1 MLVFSCISVHT
12 GQNRMRS
19 CAMGFYERI
28 INRWETAHTLLC
40 VGLDPRGITD
50 PDKLYSW
57 VCSII
62 DATKAY
68 TACYKPNSAFYE
80 ALGWEGMRVLER
92 ILAYIPEDI
101 PVILDVK
108 RADIGPTAQAY
119 ADACFSVLK
128 ADAVTVNPYM
138 GRDAVDPFLL
148 HEDRAVF
155 VLARTSNPHAKD
167 VQDHY
172 VLGEPLYSF
181 IAKQAVSW
189 SPLVGLVVAGND
201 SQALQLLRHQ
211 LPDTWFLSP
220 GIGAQGGDIA
230 LAIQAGARSDGLG
243 IIPVVARGI
252 TEAENPREAARSYAE
267 AIKKAVETVKA
278 SNTKNMQ
285 VVSGFKHKLM
295 EGLITTQ
302 CFKKGSFVLKSG
314 KVSPFYID
322 LRRVISDPRV
332 LDLIADAYY
341 SMIKNLSFDRIAGIP
356 AAALPL
362 ATAVSLKSGKP
373 MIWPRI
379 PLKDHGT
386 GQRIEGEF
394 KPGDHVLLLD
404 DLITTGASKLEAL
417 EVLRGEG
424 LVVTDLT
431 VLIERGKQG
440 RIDMEH
446 AGVTLHAFFHV
457 KELFALC
464 RELGIITED
473 EYTAMEQFVT
483 QE

>member
-1 MLVFSCISVHT
+1 
-12 GQNRMRS
+12 
-19 CAMGFYERI
+19 MGFYERI
-28 INRWETAHTLLC
+28 VNRWETAHTLLC

-50 PDKLYSW
+50 PDKLFSW
-57 VCSII
+57 ACRII

-80 ALGWEGMRVLER
+80 ALGWEGMQVLEK
-92 ILAYIPEDI
+92 IIAYIPHDI

-138 GRDAVDPFLL
+138 GRDAVDPFLSQP
-148 HEDRAVF
+148 DKAVF
-155 VLARTSNPHAKD
+155 VLARTSNPHAKEI
-167 VQDHY
+167 QDQN
-172 VLGEPLYSF
+172 VRGEPLYSF

-189 SPLVGLVVAGND
+189 SPQVGLVVAGND
-201 SQALQLLRHQ
+201 AQALQLLRNQ
-211 LPDTWFLSP
+211 LPDTWFLAP

-230 LAIQAGARSDGLG
+230 QAIHAGARSDGLG

-252 TEAENPREAARSYAE
+252 TEAEDPQEAARSYAE
-267 AIKKAVETVKA
+267 AIQKAVETVRA
-278 SNTKNMQ
+278 SQ
-285 VVSGFKHKLM
+285 PQSVQALSGFKHKLM
-295 EGLITTQ
+295 EGLIATQ

-332 LDLIADAYY
+332 LDLVSSAYC
-341 SMIKNLSFDRIAGIP
+341 SVIKDLSFDRIAGIP

-394 KPGDHVLLLD
+394 KPGEHILLLD

-417 EVLRGEG
+417 EVLRAEG
-424 LVVTDLT
+424 LVVTDLV

-440 RIDMEH
+440 RIDMER
-446 AGVTLHAFFHV
+446 AGVTLHACFHV
-457 KELFALC
+457 RELFTLC
-464 RELGIITED
+464 WELGIITQE
-473 EYTAMEQFVT
+473 EFAAIEQFAT

>member
-1 MLVFSCISVHT
+1 
-12 GQNRMRS
+12 MRS
-19 CAMGFYERI
+19 CEMGFYERI
-28 INRWETAHTLLC
+28 INRWETVHTLLC

-57 VCSII
+57 ACSII

-80 ALGWEGMRVLER
+80 ALGWEGMRVLEK
-92 ILAYIPEDI
+92 ILAYIPKDI

-119 ADACFSVLK
+119 ADACYSVLK
-128 ADAVTVNPYM
+128 ADAVTLNPYM
-138 GRDAVDPFLL
+138 GRDAVDPFLSQS
-148 HEDRAVF
+148 DKAVF

-167 VQDHY
+167 VQDQC
-172 VLGEPLYSF
+172 VRGEPLYSF
-181 IAKQAVSW
+181 IAKHAVSW
-189 SPLVGLVVAGND
+189 SPQVGLVVAGND
-201 SQALQLLRHQ
+201 TEALQFLRSQ
-211 LPDTWFLSP
+211 LPNTWFLAP
-220 GIGAQGGDIA
+220 GIGAQGGDMA
-230 LAIQAGARSDGLG
+230 LAIQAGARRDGLG

-252 TEAENPREAARSYAE
+252 TEADNPQEAARSYAE
-267 AIKKAVETVKA
+267 AIRKAVETVRA
-278 SNTKNMQ
+278 SNSQSIQ

-295 EGLITTQ
+295 EGLIATQ

-322 LRRVISDPRV
+322 LRRVISEPRV
-332 LDLIADAYY
+332 LDLVADAYC
-341 SMIKNLSFDRIAGIP
+341 SIIKDLSFDRIAGIP

-362 ATAVSLKSGKP
+362 ATAVSLKSGIP

-394 KPGDHVLLLD
+394 KPGEHVLLLD

-417 EVLRGEG
+417 EVLRAEG
-424 LVVTDLT
+424 LIVTDLA

-440 RIDMEH
+440 RVDMEH
-446 AGVTLHAFFHV
+446 AGVALHAFFHV
-457 KELFALC
+457 KELFTLC
-464 RELGIITED
+464 RELGIITQD
-473 EYTAMEQFVT
+473 EYIAMEQFVT